1 MASSTNGEIAAQ
13 WAKGL
18 AGEWS
23 LLEPLTS
30 PTLRVWHSH
39 DDQWM
44 DRAQAEA
51 QMAQAG
57 AAGVT
62 LEDVRTLVTDGGFVV
77 QATLDAGGGAGRTHI
92 VQICTVEDGRVASCE
107 EYLAPEMKLG

>member
-13 WAKGL
+13 WATAL
-18 AGEWS
+18 AGDWS
-23 LLEPLTS
+23 LLERLTS
-30 PTLRVWHSH
+30 PTLRVWHSP

-44 DRAQAEA
+44 ERAQAEA

-57 AAGVT
+57 AAG
-62 LEDVRTLVTDGGFVV
+62 LALQDVRTLVTERGFVV
-77 QATLDAGGGAGRTHI
+77 QAALDAGGGSGRTHI

-107 EYLAPEMKLG
+107 EYIAPEMTPG